1 MSTTNEPFDLLHW
14 GESWQHC
21 LTVETDSM
29 RDIRHDLRERLASI
43 SGRYADEMAQ
53 YQEKREA
60 LDNAHRDAM
69 TALDREKVAVEQL
82 LAVEEERQGILPAA
96 VEARK
101 TARLVSL
108 DDFLVTKVH
117 AEGPMDKDQLRAEA
131 NLAGYFAEGNGRT
144 FHVTLMNVKRC
155 GRLVQLPD
163 GRYAFP
169 ERHAAM
175 LFGSDDQPTEGA
187 MQ

>member
-1 MSTTNEPFDLLHW
+1 
-14 GESWQHC
+14 
-21 LTVETDSM
+21 M

-43 SGRYADEMAQ
+43 SGRYADEMTQ

-60 LDNAHRDAM
+60 LDNAHRDTM

-96 VEARK
+96 IEARK
-101 TARLVSL
+101 TARLVAL

-117 AEGPMDKDQLRAEA
+117 AHGPLDKDQLRAEA

-144 FHVTLMNVKRC
+144 FHVTLMNVTKC
-155 GRLVQLPD
+155 GRLVHLPD

-169 ERHAAM
+169 ERRGAA
-175 LFGSDDQPTEGA
+175 LFGGADQTTEDEV
-187 MQ
+187 QTVV

>member
-1 MSTTNEPFDLLHW
+1 MRAGLVISVDAHSEWVHSICGI
-14 GESWQHC
+14 GENHGSHC
-21 LTVETDSM
+21 LAVETDSM

-60 LDNAHRDAM
+60 LDNAHRDTM

-101 TARLVSL
+101 TARLVAL
-108 DDFLVTKVH
+108 
-117 AEGPMDKDQLRAEA
+117 
-131 NLAGYFAEGNGRT
+131 
-144 FHVTLMNVKRC
+144 
-155 GRLVQLPD
+155 
-163 GRYAFP
+163 
-169 ERHAAM
+169 
-175 LFGSDDQPTEGA
+175 
-187 MQ
+187 